1 MAAALVEMRLDGLP
15 TTIPAHRA
23 ILAHPDFVAARHS
36 TVWVERHLL
45 LPEAQAVV
53 EGRTLRCQEV
63 RVGGR
68 WYTVPIPGV
77 ASRPPSRRSDRSP
90 VGPGGESGT
99 VASQMQGTV
108 TRVLVEV
115 GDAVAAGQGVCA
127 VEAMKMESLLRS
139 EIAGTVAE
147 IRIVTGQAVRAGE
160 TLVVIEPA

>member
-1 MAAALVEMRLDGLP
+1 
-15 TTIPAHRA
+15 
-23 ILAHPDFVAARHS
+23 VAARHS
-36 TVWVERHLL
+36 TVWVEQRLS
-45 LPEAQAVV
+45 LPETEAFDEAPT
-53 EGRTLRCQEV
+53 GRSQEV
-63 RVGGR
+63 RVAGR
-68 WYTVPIPGV
+68 WYSVPIPGV

-90 VGPGGESGT
+90 VGRGGESGT

-127 VEAMKMESLLRS
+127 VEAMKMETLLRS

-147 IRIVTGQAVRAGE
+147 IRIATGQAVRAGE